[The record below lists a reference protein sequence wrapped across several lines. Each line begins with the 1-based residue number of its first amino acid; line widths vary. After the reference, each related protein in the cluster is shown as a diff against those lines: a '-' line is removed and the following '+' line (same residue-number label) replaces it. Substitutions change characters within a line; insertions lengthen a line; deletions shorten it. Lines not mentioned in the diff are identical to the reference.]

1 MRRRGRMNGEEKID
15 AYVFFQGATQDFLN
29 GLIGL
34 VQENVEPAIRYAA
47 VLTGNVDGVAA
58 LEVDDFAGLEALIW
72 ERFRTNP
79 TTSTAIGLRP
89 PPPRESRMPKAN
101 PGQPPIEAFV
111 RVWVQPGRAQNVVDD
126 LLDSGIDEA
135 GVVAGDFDV
144 LTVVEAETLQE
155 FTARLLF
162 VVHRIPSIVRT
173 STSFVTRSARRPD
186 PEQA

>member
-1 MRRRGRMNGEEKID
+1 MNGEETID
-15 AYVFFQGATQDFLN
+15 AYVFVQGATQDFLN

-58 LEVDDFAGLEALIW
+58 VEVADFAGLEALIW

-79 TTSTAIGLRP
+79 TTSTAIGLCP
-89 PPPRESRMPKAN
+89 PPPRGCGDMPKLKQ
-101 PGQPPIEAFV
+101 GQPPVEAFV

-126 LLDSGIDEA
+126 LLNSGIDEA

-155 FTARLLF
+155 FRERLLYI
-162 VVHRIPSIVRT
+162 VQRIPSIVRT

-186 PEQA
+186 PQQA